1 LNQQPDRPGSE
12 QPAVDNQVRHTR
24 VNRAGWLVTAL
35 VSLLLLHS
43 LTTLWLWWHSGL
55 LADMQRNTQM
65 QLFYS
70 ANLQRAASDTS
81 RSDAT
86 LQQFRDDA
94 RLLWSAH
101 WENANGRYQGLQNL
115 PGTKIKSTYQETR
128 GSLSDNIR
136 RLVERI
142 EKPGFSIDADTSSS
156 LTQVRTQLTDVAERL
171 HEAERRFR
179 GVSALLTWFFSAA
192 LALAAAAYYVLAIR
206 PLRKAMGNTEGE
218 LASTRA
224 RLKSISR
231 IDPLTHLPNRR
242 AITEFLSELRNNNQS
257 GEEFIA
263 LAILDIDHFGHIND
277 AFGYYAGDA
286 VLQSVGSRVQTE
298 LRDDDKLGRLGAD
311 HFAIV
316 LRHLASPRDAEKII
330 HRIQQRVSQPVDYK
344 DSPLAVSCTVGA
356 SVQQMETLDLAEL
369 FKVADQALL
378 RAKQNHRGSLLLLS
392 DQAQAAISRQR
403 AIINRMKYH
412 PPEEI
417 FTLAYQPIVSLADN
431 EIVGVECLLRW
442 RDQAPSDLHPDE
454 FVPVLE
460 MFGEIN
466 RTGDWILH
474 ESLSHLKS
482 WQQIHPA
489 RPLFMSINVSTL
501 QLESED
507 YAQKVIALVETLGID
522 PVGVALELT
531 ESIAM
536 KHQDSGRRQLA
547 MLRNK
552 GFGISLDDFGTGYSS
567 LQYLK
572 TMPVSTVKID
582 KSFINDLLSD
592 ERDAA
597 IVESTIRISASMG
610 LTAVA
615 EGIENRHQADRLATM
630 GCHYGQG
637 YFFSPP
643 VAAAQFE
650 AMLGIR
656 SALPKRSS
664 G

>member
-1 LNQQPDRPGSE
+1 MNQQADRPSGE
-12 QPAVDNQVRHTR
+12 PAALDNQVRHTR
-24 VNRAGWLVTAL
+24 VNRAGWLIGAL
-35 VSLLLLHS
+35 VVLLLAHS
-43 LTTLWLWWHSGL
+43 LTTLWLWWQSGL

-70 ANLQRAASDTS
+70 ASLQRTASETRRFES
-81 RSDAT
+81 T
-86 LQQFRDDA
+86 LPQFRDDA

-101 WENANGRYQGLQNL
+101 WENANGRYKSLQRL
-115 PGTKIKSTYQETR
+115 PGTKIESAYRETP
-128 GSLSDNIR
+128 GSLSDNVR
-136 RLVERI
+136 NLVEHI
-142 EKPGFSIDADTSSS
+142 EQPDFTIDATTTAS
-156 LTQVRTQLTDVAERL
+156 LFQVRAQLTDVAERL
-171 HEAERRFR
+171 HKAEHRFR

-192 LALAAAAYYVLAIR
+192 LALAAAAYYALAIR
-206 PLRKAMGNTEGE
+206 PLKKAVGNTEGE

-242 AITEFLSELRNNNQS
+242 AVTEFLSELRNNPQA

-286 VLQSVGSRVQTE
+286 VLQSVGSRVETE

-356 SVQQMETLDLAEL
+356 SVQQMDTLDLADL

-403 AIINRMKYH
+403 EIINRMKYH

-442 RDQAPSDLHPDE
+442 RDQAPADLHPDE

-466 RTGDWILH
+466 RTGEWILQ
-474 ESLSHLKS
+474 ESLTHLKS

-489 RPLFMSINVSTL
+489 HPLFMSINVSTL

-507 YAQKVIALVETLGID
+507 YAQKVIELVEMLEIS
-522 PVGVALELT
+522 PASVALELT

-536 KHQDSGRRQLA
+536 KHEDGGRRQLA
-547 MLRNK
+547 MLRNR

-582 KSFINDLLSD
+582 KSFINDLLTD

-610 LTAVA
+610 LCAVA
-615 EGIENRHQADRLATM
+615 EGIENRHQADRLAAL
-630 GCHYGQG
+630 GCQYGQG

-643 VAAAQFE
+643 VPAAQLE
-650 AMLGIR
+650 AMLGIG
-656 SALPKRSS
+656 SALPKRSN

>member
-1 LNQQPDRPGSE
+1 MKKQSDQPDADVSGGDKQRRYGNV
-12 QPAVDNQVRHTR
+12 A
-24 VNRAGWLVTAL
+24 RAGWLIVAL
-35 VSLLLLHS
+35 VTLLLTHS
-43 LTTLWLWWHSGL
+43 ATTLWLWWQSGL

-65 QLFYS
+65 QLLYS
-70 ANLQRAASDTS
+70 VELIQTAGARETTLGPGTRQRFLDQT
-81 RSDAT
+81 
-86 LQQFRDDA
+86 Q
-94 RLLWSAH
+94 LLWSAH
-101 WENANGRYQGLQNL
+101 WENANGRYRGLQNL
-115 PGTKIKSTYQETR
+115 PGTKIDSIYQR
-128 GSLSDNIR
+128 GPLPTDMR
-136 RLVERI
+136 TLVDQIERAD
-142 EKPGFSIDADTSSS
+142 FSIDATVVPQ
-156 LTQVRTQLTDVAERL
+156 LLNVRAQLIEVADRL

-179 GVSALLTWFFSAA
+179 GVSALLTWFFSTA
-192 LALAAAAYYVLAIR
+192 LALAAAGYYWLAIR
-206 PLRKAMGNTEGE
+206 PLRREIGHTVGE
-218 LASTRA
+218 LANTRA
-224 RLKSISR
+224 KLQSISR
-231 IDPLTHLPNRR
+231 IDPLTDLANRR
-242 AITEFLSELRNNNQS
+242 AITDFLSQLRSNHQS

-263 LAILDIDHFGHIND
+263 LAILDLDHFGHIND

-286 VLQSVGSRVQTE
+286 VLQRVGVRIQAE

-330 HRIQQRVSQPVDYK
+330 HRIQQSVAQPVDYK
-344 DSPLAVSCTVGA
+344 DSPVAVSCTVGA

-369 FKVADQALL
+369 FKLADQALL
-378 RAKQNHRGSLLLLS
+378 RAKQNHRGALLLLS

-403 AIINRMKYH
+403 EIINRMKYH

-417 FTLAYQPIVSLADN
+417 FNLAYQPIVSLQDK

-442 RDQAPSDLHPDE
+442 RDQAPADLHPDE

-466 RTGDWILH
+466 RTGAWILR

-482 WQQIHPA
+482 WQHIHPA
-489 RPLFMSINVSTL
+489 RKLFLSINVSTL

-507 YAQKVIALVETLGID
+507 YAQNVITLVEQLEID
-522 PVGVALELT
+522 PSSVALELT

-536 KHQDSGRRQLA
+536 KHQESGRRQLA
-547 MLRNK
+547 LLRNR

-572 TMPVSTVKID
+572 KMPVSTVKID
-582 KSFINDLLSD
+582 KSFIDDLLHD

-597 IVESTIRISASMG
+597 IVESAIRISASMG

-615 EGIENRHQADRLATM
+615 EGIENRHQAERLTDM
-630 GCHYGQG
+630 GCDYGQG
-637 YFFSPP
+637 YFFSPA
-643 VAAAQFE
+643 VSAAQFE
-650 AMLGIR
+650 AMLGTR
-656 SALPKRSS
+656 SGLPKRSN